1 MLINNRYQVV
11 RTLGEGGFG
20 HAYLADDVQMP
31 SRRRCVIK
39 QLKPLTTK
47 PEIYQVVQ
55 ARFQREAAILE
66 RLGEDHKQIP
76 RLYAY
81 FSENQRFYLVQEWI
95 EGTTLEAL
103 VAQQGALSEA
113 AVRSILAALLPVLDF
128 IHTQGI
134 IHRDLKPHKI
144 ILRADTQQPVLIDCG
159 AVRETMGT
167 VVSSYNS
174 PRSSIV
180 IGTPGFMPSEQA
192 AGRPI
197 PSSDLYSL
205 GLTAIFLL
213 TRQLPQSLDSDPQT
227 GELIWRPVAGH
238 VSSGLVDVIDRA
250 VRSHPRDRYSNASQM
265 LAALSALPGAVAPP
279 SQLPIIPVNPI
290 SAPAKPPARD
300 QASTLKTVVV
310 SPAQAA
316 PAQSPYSQTTPTQT
330 GPTQTGPT
338 NRDPSTYQQAMEPTQ
353 VGGADNN
360 SQSQS
365 GRKGLSPILLGL
377 LVAVVSLGAIAGGF
391 FLTRTGEETT
401 DSARIQPA
409 DRPARPSDREDQEEA
424 ADSQEREEENSSDD
438 ATDSEEIPEESL
450 PATSDA
456 RSGEQITL
464 SSSSSNQIA
473 LYDSPSFAASS
484 SGSGVSGDR
493 ATILRQS
500 QGDDGAT
507 WYYVRYDSGAEGW
520 VSSAYASSGSAAPPA
535 PEPAPEPAAP
545 TQQPAPAPA
554 PTQPAEPTP
563 TPTPTPQLEGGSPG
577 DQVDV
582 HSAPSS
588 SSNSPHYGLV
598 GDRVTVLN
606 TAKGDDG
613 RMWAQVQFASGARG
627 WVSSDT
633 VRMP

>member
-66 RLGEDHKQIP
+66 KLGEDHKQIP

-103 VAQQGALSEA
+103 VAKQGVLSEA
-113 AVRSILAALLPVLDF
+113 AVKSILVALLPVLDF

-134 IHRDLKPHKI
+134 IHRDLKPDNI
-144 ILRADTQQPVLIDCG
+144 MLRADTQQPVLIDFG

-167 VVSSYNS
+167 VMSSYSS

-213 TRQLPQSLDSDPQT
+213 TRQLPQSLASDPQT
-227 GELIWRPVAGH
+227 GEVIWRPVAGH
-238 VSSGLVDVIDRA
+238 VSSGLVEVIDRA
-250 VRSHPRDRYSNASQM
+250 VRSHPRDRYSSASQM
-265 LAALSALPGAVAPP
+265 LAALSALPGAIAPP
-279 SQLPIIPVNPI
+279 SQLPIRP
-290 SAPAKPPARD
+290 AQPAKIPARPPSAA
-300 QASTLKTVVV
+300 ASTLKTVVV
-310 SPAQAA
+310 APGQAVSVQA
-316 PAQSPYSQTTPTQT
+316 
-330 GPTQTGPT
+330 
-338 NRDPSTYQQAMEPTQ
+338 DPSTYQQDAQPTL
-353 VGGADNN
+353 VGSPNNRPNNGPNN
-360 SQSQS
+360 SSNNRPS
-365 GRKGLSPILLGL
+365 NSFSEPAGDRKKRSPLMLGL
-377 LVAVVSLGAIAGGF
+377 LIAAVSLGAIAGGF
-391 FLTRTGEETT
+391 LFNRAGEEPAAE
-401 DSARIQPA
+401 SARVQSAKPKKPA
-409 DRPARPSDREDQEEA
+409 AQKDREQAADDTRERQSETPSD
-424 ADSQEREEENSSDD
+424 DS
-438 ATDSEEIPEESL
+438 TDSEEIPEERSSA
-450 PATSDA
+450 ATSDA
-456 RSGEQITL
+456 QSGEQITL
-464 SSSSSNQIA
+464 SSSSSSQIA

-484 SGSGVSGDR
+484 SQSGASGDR

-507 WYYVRYDSGAEGW
+507 WYYVRYSSGAEGW
-520 VSSAYASSGSAAPPA
+520 VSSAYASSGSAAPPEPAPKPAPSQTPTLEPAPSQPPA
-535 PEPAPEPAAP
+535 PEPAPS
-545 TQQPAPAPA
+545 Q
-554 PTQPAEPTP
+554 
-563 TPTPTPQLEGGSPG
+563 TPQLEGGSPG

-582 HSAPSS
+582 YSEPSS

-606 TAKGDDG
+606 TAQGDDG
-613 RMWAQVQFASGARG
+613 RLWSQVQFDSGARG

-633 VRMP
+633 VRTP

>member
-113 AVRSILAALLPVLDF
+113 AVKSILAALLPVLDF
-128 IHTQGI
+128 IHSQGI
-134 IHRDLKPHKI
+134 IHRDLKPDNI
-144 ILRADTQQPVLIDCG
+144 MLRADTQQPVLIDFG

-167 VVSSYNS
+167 VVSSYSS

-227 GELIWRPVAGH
+227 GEIIWRPVAGH
-238 VSSGLVDVIDRA
+238 VSSGLVEVIDRA
-250 VRSHPRDRYSNASQM
+250 VRSHPRDRYSSASQM
-265 LAALSALPGAVAPP
+265 LAALSALPGTVALPG
-279 SQLPIIPVNPI
+279 QLPVMPANPQNT
-290 SAPAKPPARD
+290 PAYSPAREE
-300 QASTLKTVVV
+300 ASTLKTVVV
-310 SPAQAA
+310 APAQAA
-316 PAQSPYSQTTPTQT
+316 AQT
-330 GPTQTGPT
+330 GFVPS
-338 NRDPSTYQQAMEPTQ
+338 DPSGYRQAMEPTR
-353 VGGADNN
+353 VGSSDNN

-391 FLTRTGEETT
+391 FLTQAREENT

-409 DRPARPSDREDQEEA
+409 DRPARSSDREDQEAA
-424 ADSQEREEENSSDD
+424 ADSQEREEETSSDD
-438 ATDSEEIPEESL
+438 ATDSEEIPEENL

-464 SSSSSNQIA
+464 SSSSGNQIA
-473 LYDSPSFAASS
+473 LYDSPSFAAAS
-484 SGSGVSGDR
+484 SGSGASGDR
-493 ATILRQS
+493 ATIVQQS

-520 VSSAYASSGSAAPPA
+520 VSSAYASSGSAAPPE
-535 PEPAPEPAAP
+535 PEPEPAAP
-545 TQQPAPAPA
+545 TPQPAPESA
-554 PTQPAEPTP
+554 PTQPAAPTP
-563 TPTPTPQLEGGSPG
+563 APEQTPQLEGGSPG
-577 DQVDV
+577 DQVNV
-582 HSAPSS
+582 HSAPSFAS
-588 SSNSPHYGLV
+588 HSPHYGLV

-613 RMWAQVQFASGARG
+613 RMWAQVQFESGARG
-627 WVSSDT
+627 WVSADA